1 MQTKEDI
8 IRSLDLLPYI
18 DNGNALDDMNKDIIT
33 VKIGYKVLCE
43 NCGEKFDIRDA
54 VLSQS
59 ITVNDDGS
67 KTKSNMVDI
76 ECPECSDTVFQ
87 MQMDQLI
94 RLINIY
100 KEK

>member
-1 MQTKEDI
+1 MKI
-8 IRSLDLLPYI
+8 I
-18 DNGNALDDMNKDIIT
+18 
-33 VKIGYKVLCE
+33 CE

-67 KTKSNMVDI
+67 ETKNNMVDI

-94 RLINIY
+94 RFINIY
-100 KEK
+100 KSK